1 MKLRRGGHGS
11 GEWSYSKVLK
21 LRVMQSTFDKLVELQ
36 ESKGLC
42 MAQMLRELIYESLEK
57 ELTEK

>member
-11 GEWSYSKVLK
+11 GEWSYNKVLK

-42 MAQMLRELIYESLEK
+42 MAQLLSELVYQGLENI
-57 ELTEK
+57 EK